1 MQNVLK
7 EVFKDYN
14 NSNLENATIEKINLY
29 KRSNK
34 LTLDIISS
42 NKIDIKDLESFEDYL
57 RERFK
62 IENIEIGISYVNAV
76 DETIEKD
83 WENVERY
90 ISKRFPLINSILK
103 SSKISVNDKKVKITI
118 ETKNA
123 EFLYSYK
130 IDKSIE
136 RLFNNLYGKSYTIVF
151 EEDITE
157 ETIKNQTEYLHKVQ
171 EQICKNVATEKA
183 FFEEKIEREEKTE
196 DTPKEYTPL
205 IFGKSANIKEQ
216 VVKVADLNSDY
227 GKIALEGKVIGTDT
241 RVLKNGKTLVMF
253 NLYDG
258 TSTITCKA
266 FVPPEKVDDVV
277 KRIAESTR
285 LKIQGN
291 AQYDMYAKELGVIAN
306 VIVEV
311 PAIAETTRKDNS
323 EVKRVELHLHTQMSQ
338 MDAVTSATDLIKRAA
353 SWGMKSIAITDH
365 GVVQAFPEAKKAAD
379 AVGIKVIYGVEAYF
393 VPDEELP
400 DEKDAYKKVR
410 PYHAI
415 ILIKNYKGLRNLY
428 ELISISH
435 LHYFHKRPR
444 ILKSVYEKY
453 KEGLILGSACEQ
465 GELYRA
471 IVNKKSEEE
480 IERIANYYDNLEVQ
494 PLGNNEFML
503 RDGTFESK
511 QDLENVNKKI
521 IDLGDK
527 LGKLVV
533 ATCDVHFMDPQ
544 DEIYRRILMAGQGFS
559 DCDNQAPLY
568 LRTTEEMLK
577 EFYYLSESKAR
588 EIVIE
593 NTNKIADM
601 CEEIS
606 PISKD
611 KCPPHIDGAEE
622 EIKTICNQKAKELY
636 GDPLPEIVSD
646 RLKREL
652 DSIIKNGFS
661 TLYLIAQKLV
671 KKSNDDGYLV
681 GSRGSVGSSFVAN
694 MLSITEVNSLP
705 PHYRCPNCK
714 YSDFTDYGIGNG
726 VDLPDKNCPKC
737 GEKLFKDGMDIPFE
751 TFLGFKGDKEPDIDL
766 NFSGEY
772 QAKIHKYTEKL
783 FGEGKTF
790 KAGTVG
796 TMAEKTAFG
805 YVKKYYEERN
815 KPVTNAEISRI
826 VQGLLGVK
834 RTTGQHPGG
843 IIVVPHE
850 RDIYEFCPVQ
860 HPADDPNSDII
871 TTHFDYHSIDKNLL
885 KLDMLGHDDPT
896 MIRMLQDLT
905 GIDPKTI
912 PLDDKKVMSLF
923 TSTKALG
930 IEPHQINSE
939 VGSFGVPEFGTKF
952 VRGMLMDTKPT
963 TFEELIRISGLSHGT
978 DVWLNNAQELI
989 NNGTVTLK
997 EAICTRDDIMT
1008 YLIKKNL
1015 PSEDAFKIMENV
1027 RKGKGLKE
1035 EQEAMMREYN
1045 VPEWYIDSCKKI
1057 KYMFPKAHAVAYV
1070 TMAFRIAWFKVYH
1083 PLAYYAAFYSI
1094 RADEFDSEIM
1104 IYGKQ
1109 RVKDKMKELESQGN
1123 NISQKDKSMY
1133 TILEIV
1139 LEMYERGFEF
1149 LPIDLYKSDSKKFK
1163 IEDGKIRPPL
1173 SSIPGLGEVAA
1184 ISIRNGVE
1192 EEKGKFIS
1200 IDEFQLK
1207 AKVGNSTIELL
1218 KKFGCLQGMSKSNQ
1232 ISLFG

>member
-277 KRIAESTR
+277 KRIVESTR

-400 DEKDAYKKVR
+400 VEKDAYKKVR

-480 IERIANYYDNLEVQ
+480 IERIANYYDYLEVQ